1 MDPEKH
7 FMGRHNLIQTHEASE
22 RTNLYVAHHA
32 HHIEG
37 LDPEESEKTIRY
49 LLEHASKPEY
59 TFKVDWENNGDII
72 IWVCTSHS
80 RNYVT

>member
-1 MDPEKH
+1 
-7 FMGRHNLIQTHEASE
+7 MGRHNLIQTHEASE

-59 TFKVDWENNGDII
+59 TFKADWENNGDII

>member
-1 MDPEKH
+1 
-7 FMGRHNLIQTHEASE
+7 MGRHNLIQTHEASE
-22 RTNLYVAHHA
+22 RTNLCVAHHA

-59 TFKVDWENNGDII
+59 TFKVD
-72 IWVCTSHS
+72 
-80 RNYVT
+80 